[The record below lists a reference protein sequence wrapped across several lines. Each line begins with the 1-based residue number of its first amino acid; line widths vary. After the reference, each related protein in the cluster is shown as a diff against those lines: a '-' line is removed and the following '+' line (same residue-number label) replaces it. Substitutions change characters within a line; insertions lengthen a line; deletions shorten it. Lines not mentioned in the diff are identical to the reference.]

1 MQVVP
6 KTFQRVVRILF
17 FLDKFRKKI
26 RIGIGK
32 LYVFRKRCIFAFSM
46 KRILAAALL
55 LFHIC
60 AFSFAQQVESY
71 LVDAVSL
78 YSNGEYKQAKARLE
92 TLSAMAPQDDAVW
105 YYLALSEA
113 GLQDFSAARKHLE
126 QAIALDGGNYWY
138 RRTLARL
145 YLTQGEE
152 ELGIEMYEA
161 LVKDFPDKEDLSYE
175 LLNLYLRQG
184 AFEKAL
190 SALDEIE
197 TQRGPSEPVAQTRY
211 EVYRQLDRPEEAVA
225 ALEKF
230 NQEYS
235 SPGILATLGDYYLSE
250 YQDSLAQACYTEAL
264 SLDGGYVPAVLG
276 LSEVYRHLRKYPD
289 YFRTL
294 DTFFQSEDVPADTK
308 ALYIRNLTRSIDPKL
323 LQLHQ
328 EEYDAVVQ
336 ETVAL
341 HPQDST
347 VLSTVAGYYYT
358 TGRNKEAGKWFREV
372 ADIYP
377 ESLSHTV
384 TCLQFL
390 TLEESWEE
398 LRDRS
403 LRAFDRFREL
413 GFLDF
418 ANQANYQL
426 EDYDAIIGNC
436 QYILTNYAKDK
447 DLCKSALAMKGD
459 AYYSKGDAKQAFK
472 AYDQVLKID
481 PSYAPVL
488 NNYAYYLSLT
498 GKNLK
503 KAYTMSKK
511 TVEAEPD
518 NATYLDTFGWILHL
532 QGKDL
537 EAKPFFKHAMLYGG
551 KDSAVQLDH
560 YAEVL
565 YALGEYDLARSYW
578 NQARTKNQNG
588 EVPDLEERIKARLD
602 AIGK

>member
-1 MQVVP
+1 M
-6 KTFQRVVRILF
+6 F
-17 FLDKFRKKI
+17 FLHKFRKKF
-26 RIGIGK
+26 RIGEGK
-32 LYVFRKRCIFAFSM
+32 LYVFRKRCIFVVIM
-46 KRILAAALL
+46 KRVLAALVL

-60 AFSFAQQVESY
+60 ILGHAQQVESY

-78 YSNGEYKQAKARLE
+78 YSNGEYRQAKDRLE
-92 TLSAMAPQDDAVW
+92 TLSALAPKDDAVW

-113 GLQDFSAARKHLE
+113 GLQDFSSARKHLE
-126 QAIALDGGNYWY
+126 QAISLDGGNFWY

-145 YLTQGEE
+145 YLTQGET
-152 ELGIEMYEA
+152 ELGIEMFED
-161 LVKDFPDKEDLSYE
+161 LVKDFPDKEELSFE

-190 SALDEIE
+190 SAMDEVE
-197 TQRGPSEPVAQTRY
+197 TQRGPSESIAQTRY
-211 EVYRQLDRPEEAVA
+211 EIYRQLDRPEEAVA

-230 NQEYS
+230 NKDYS
-235 SPGILATLGDYYLSE
+235 SPSILSTLGDYYLSE
-250 YQDSLAQACYTEAL
+250 YQDSFFHPFGRYLLY
-264 SLDGGYVPAVLG
+264 
-276 LSEVYRHLRKYPD
+276 
-289 YFRTL
+289 
-294 DTFFQSEDVPADTK
+294 TFFQSEDVPAETK

-328 EEYDAVVQ
+328 EEYDTAVQ
-336 ETVAL
+336 EIATL
-341 HPQDST
+341 HPTDST
-347 VLSTVAGYYYT
+347 VLSTVAGYYYS
-358 TGRNKEAGKWFREV
+358 TGRTQEAGKWFKEV
-372 ADIYP
+372 ADQYP

-384 TCLQFL
+384 TYLQYL
-390 TLEESWEE
+390 TIEGRWEE

-403 LRAFDRFREL
+403 LSAFDRFREL

-436 QYILTNYAKDK
+436 QYLLTNYPKDK

-472 AYDQVLKID
+472 AYDQALKID

-518 NATYLDTFGWILHL
+518 NATYLDTFAWILHL

-551 KDSAVQLDH
+551 KDSAVMLDH

-578 NQARTKNQNG
+578 NQAKNKNQDG
-588 EVPDLEERIKARLD
+588 EVPDLEERVKARLA

>member
-1 MQVVP
+1 M
-6 KTFQRVVRILF
+6 
-17 FLDKFRKKI
+17 KK
-26 RIGIGK
+26 
-32 LYVFRKRCIFAFSM
+32 V
-46 KRILAAALL
+46 LAALVLL
-55 LFHIC
+55 LHIGV
-60 AFSFAQQVESY
+60 FSSVAQQVESY

-78 YSNGEYKQAKARLE
+78 YSNGEYKQAKDRLE
-92 TLSAMAPQDDAVW
+92 TLSAIAPQDDAVW

-126 QAIALDGGNYWY
+126 QAIGLDKGNYWY
-138 RRTLARL
+138 RQTLARL
-145 YLTQGEE
+145 YLTQGETQ
-152 ELGIEMYEA
+152 LGIEMYED
-161 LVKDFPDKEDLSYE
+161 LVKDFPDKDGLSYE

-184 AFEKAL
+184 QLEKAL
-190 SALDEIE
+190 SALEDIE
-197 TQRGPSEPVAQTRY
+197 TQRGPSEAVTQTRY
-211 EVYRQLDRPEEAVA
+211 EVYRQLNRPEEAVA
-225 ALEKF
+225 ALEAF
-230 NQEYS
+230 NRDYS
-235 SPGILATLGDYYLSE
+235 SPSILSMLGDYYLGE
-250 YQDSLAQACYTEAL
+250 YQDSLAQVHYAEAL
-264 SLDGGYVPAVLG
+264 SLDGSYIPAILG
-276 LSEVYRHLRKYPD
+276 LSEVYRHQRKYPD

-294 DTFFQSEDVPADTK
+294 EGFFQSEDVPAETK
-308 ALYIRNLTRSIDPKL
+308 AMYIGNLTRSLDPKL

-328 EEYDAVVQ
+328 SEYDEVVQ
-336 ETVAL
+336 DLAAL

-347 VLSTVAGYYYT
+347 VLSTVAGYYYS
-358 TGRNKEAGKWFREV
+358 TGRVKESGKWFREV
-372 ADIYP
+372 ADQYP

-384 TCLQFL
+384 TYLQFL
-390 TLEESWEE
+390 GMQENWEE

-403 LRAFDRFREL
+403 LRAFDRFQEL

-418 ANQANYQL
+418 ANQANYQMG
-426 EDYDAIIGNC
+426 DFDAIIGNC
-436 QYILTNYAKDK
+436 QYILTNYPKDK

-459 AYYSKGDAKQAFK
+459 AYHSKGDSKQAFK
-472 AYDQVLKID
+472 AYDQALKID

-488 NNYAYYLSLT
+488 NNYAYYLCLT

-518 NATYLDTFGWILHL
+518 NATYLDTFAWILHL

-551 KDSAVQLDH
+551 KDSAVMLDH

-578 NQARTKNQNG
+578 NQAKNKNTAG
-588 EVPDLEERIKARLD
+588 EVPDLEERVKARLA